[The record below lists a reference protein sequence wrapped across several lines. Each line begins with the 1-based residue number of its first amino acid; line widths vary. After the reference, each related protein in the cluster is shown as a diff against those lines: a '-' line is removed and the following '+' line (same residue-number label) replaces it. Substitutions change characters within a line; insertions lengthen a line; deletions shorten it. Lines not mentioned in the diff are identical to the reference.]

1 MNGTEHGTRKGD
13 VKLFLWRKSPALRL
27 VAALIALFFAVAVV
41 WTSVVTM
48 GGYCLTSDS
57 YAPLPRASH

>member
-1 MNGTEHGTRKGD
+1 MSQVLVFQPRRP
-13 VKLFLWRKSPALRL
+13 LLWRKSPALRL
-27 VAALIALFFAVAVV
+27 VAALIALFFALAVV

>member
-1 MNGTEHGTRKGD
+1 MSQVLVFQPRPP
-13 VKLFLWRKSPALRL
+13 LLWRKSLALRL

-57 YAPLPRASH
+57 YAPLPRPSH